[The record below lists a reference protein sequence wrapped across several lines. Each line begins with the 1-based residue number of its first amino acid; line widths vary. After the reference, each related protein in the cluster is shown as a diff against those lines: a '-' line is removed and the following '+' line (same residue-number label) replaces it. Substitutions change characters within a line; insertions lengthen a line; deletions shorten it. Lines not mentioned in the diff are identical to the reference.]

1 MADTTDTLELL
12 SFNNKQE
19 NNGENSRGRLTAN
32 EFNQVVNAINSNA
45 TDAYNL
51 KKQIG
56 SLTLDVQE
64 SEDAYEALEA
74 KDENTIYFV
83 LEE

>member
-32 EFNQVVNAINSNA
+32 EFNQVVNAINSNT